1 MVNRIYPPS
10 KGPTGRLLFDLA
22 QYLTDE
28 GYEVTVLSADRE
40 RSQDRKSE
48 DLTGVKII
56 RTRGSKKPR
65 AFMPNMFICLS
76 LFIQMVTLPK
86 PQILVTLSDPPLF
99 FILAAL
105 YAKIRGVKHI
115 HWCHDLYPDIL
126 PGLGYEVPSFVQDCM
141 RKAANKALRSCN
153 YVVAISKCMY
163 RRIRQKELEKHQLKV
178 IENWFDASLFTHKK
192 VEQLDLPEKFRV
204 IFSGHLGRAHLVTTI
219 LSAAKILNEN
229 DKDIEFLFMG
239 EGEGYER
246 VARERARMGLD
257 NVRLIPYQPHG
268 RYRKIMESGDIHLI
282 SLRSGVVG
290 CLFPSRLYDIFA
302 IKRPCIYIGSKKCE
316 IAPILEKYQ
325 AGLQID
331 QGKGDALAKAIRQ
344 LRDNGEEWHILQKGS
359 VQAGQEYTP
368 AASLEKWRKLISTLC
383 E

>member
-22 QYLTDE
+22 QYLADE
-28 GYEVTVLSADRE
+28 GHVVTVLSADRE
-40 RSQDRKSE
+40 SRQERKSE

-56 RTRGSKKPR
+56 RTRGFRNPR
-65 AFMPNMFICLS
+65 AFIPNVLMCLS
-76 LFIQMVTLPK
+76 LFIQMFTLPK
-86 PQILVTLSDPPLF
+86 PQILITLSDPPLF
-99 FILAAL
+99 FVLASL
-105 YAKIRGVKHI
+105 YAKIRGVKHV

-126 PGLGYEVPSFVQDCM
+126 PGLGYKISSYWQELMQK
-141 RKAANKALRSCN
+141 RANNALRSCS
-153 YVVAISKCMY
+153 YVVAISKCMQ
-163 RRIRQKELEKHQLKV
+163 RRIGQKNVEKSRLKV

-192 VEQLDLPEKFRV
+192 AEQLDLPEKFRV
-204 IFSGHLGRAHLVTTI
+204 VFSGRLGRAHPITTI

-282 SLRSGVVG
+282 SIRPDVVG
-290 CLFPSRLYDIFA
+290 CLLPSRVYDIFA
-302 IKRPCIYIGSKKCE
+302 IKRPCIFIGPKKCE
-316 IAPILEKYQ
+316 LTTILEKYQ

-331 QGKGDALAKAIRQ
+331 QGKGEGLAQAIRQ
-344 LRDNGEEWHILQKGS
+344 LRDNGEEWHILQQGS
-359 VQAGQEYTP
+359 VQAGQDYTP
-368 AASLEKWRKLISTLC
+368 AASLEKWQKLITTLC
-383 E
+383 G